1 MRVVARLQLC
11 WWNSKNTSLALSLSP
26 FLTSR
31 YLSSLLSIKVSDKR
45 SLSLSSLGPLGF
57 LLSIKVSF
65 TAFVMVNSLSSLLQ
79 CTELLEFKLNF
90 SLFKIIWVILLFCF
104 VCRFILY
111 VCTGFVAQIKIRVLS
126 KFLRFNFYNAQSVC
140 MYACHCISNSAF
152 TNLENSCWYW
162 FVIHYKINWFY
173 GL

>member
-1 MRVVARLQLC
+1 MEFQKHFSC
-11 WWNSKNTSLALSLSP
+11 TLSLSL

-45 SLSLSSLGPLGF
+45 FLSLSSLGPRGF

-79 CTELLEFKLNF
+79 CTELLDFKLNF

-104 VCRFILY
+104 VYRFILY

-140 MYACHCISNSAF
+140 MYVCMHVIAF
-152 TNLENSCWYW
+152 RILHSPIW
-162 FVIHYKINWFY
+162 KIVVDID
-173 GL
+173 L